1 MLKCTGKPEPS
12 ATGTS
17 VLARQGAILQDGRR
31 LLDIWI
37 TAVILGI
44 IEGLT
49 EFIPVSSTGHLIVA
63 GNLLGFAGD
72 KASSFEVAIQ
82 LGAILAV
89 AVLYWHRF
97 VGLIPKGNDSM
108 PHSASALQ
116 GWAGLWRISL
126 ATAPAVA
133 AGYLAHDIIKAH
145 LFNPVAVAWA
155 LAVGGV
161 GILVAEGF
169 VSRRPSRSLETLTSG
184 QALGIGLFQVLSL
197 WPGTS
202 RSAATIVGGLLL
214 GLDRKGAAEFSFLIA
229 VPVMIAASGYDLLR
243 MRAALTPDD
252 VAQLAIGFSVS
263 FVVALVAVAGFIRLL
278 SRWTLAPFAW
288 YRLAAAPT
296 FYFITRNLNLY

>member
-1 MLKCTGKPEPS
+1 
-12 ATGTS
+12 
-17 VLARQGAILQDGRR
+17 
-31 LLDIWI
+31 LDIWT

-63 GNLLGFAGD
+63 GNLLGFVGD

-89 AVLYWHRF
+89 AVLYRHRF
-97 VGLIPKGNDSM
+97 VGLIPNRDY
-108 PHSASALQ
+108 PVFRPTSALQ

-126 ATAPAVA
+126 ATAPTLV
-133 AGYLAHDIIKAH
+133 AGYLAHDLIKTH
-145 LFNPVAVAWA
+145 LFTPGAVAWA

-161 GILVAEGF
+161 GILIAERF
-169 VSRRPSRSLETLTSG
+169 VSRRPSRSLEDLTAV

-214 GLDRKGAAEFSFLIA
+214 GLDRKGSAEFSFLIA
-229 VPVMIAASGYDLLR
+229 VPVMVAASGYDFFK
-243 MRAALTPDD
+243 MTAALTPDE
-252 VAQLAIGFSVS
+252 LARLAVGFSVS
-263 FVVALVAVAGFIRLL
+263 FFVALMAVATFIRLL

-288 YRLAAAPT
+288 YRLVAAPA
-296 FYFITRNLNLY
+296 FYLITRNPTF